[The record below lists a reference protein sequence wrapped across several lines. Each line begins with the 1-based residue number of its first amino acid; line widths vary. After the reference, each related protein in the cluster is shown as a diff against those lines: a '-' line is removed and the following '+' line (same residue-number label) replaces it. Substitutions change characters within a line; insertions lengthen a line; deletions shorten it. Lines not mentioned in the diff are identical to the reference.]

1 MRTIGILVLAMLLIS
16 CGRGDRGGGEAL
28 SPSEVRAKF
37 GFAADV
43 VPICGDDRILG
54 KRIPDVGRDSGNPAC
69 GFGDA
74 VRVYA
79 VSGIE
84 LSPPA
89 RMQCRTARITE
100 SWARNFIQPE
110 AMSQGDAIET
120 AHIAADYSCRTR
132 NHQPGARLSEHA
144 KGTAIDIRAFTFA
157 SGERLT
163 VLDDWRGRGGRMM
176 QALFRASCRVWH
188 TSIGP
193 EGDRFHQDHFHFD
206 AARAYGPGGYC
217 R

>member
-16 CGRGDRGGGEAL
+16 CGRGDRGGGAVL

-37 GFAADV
+37 GFAVDV

-120 AHIAADYSCRTR
+120 AHIAADYSCR
-132 NHQPGARLSEHA
+132 
-144 KGTAIDIRAFTFA
+144 
-157 SGERLT
+157 
-163 VLDDWRGRGGRMM
+163 
-176 QALFRASCRVWH
+176 
-188 TSIGP
+188 
-193 EGDRFHQDHFHFD
+193 
-206 AARAYGPGGYC
+206 
-217 R
+217 